1 MNKQMTFDSR
11 IIEHMGKD
19 LITAP
24 EVALVELIKNSID
37 AGSHIVNIKIFSMF
51 DKDIVVGQN
60 SSLDENVMSY
70 CKNNIGQ
77 PCILVEDFGDGM
89 NESLLDEGFLRVG
102 TQVKLNQND
111 ILFGQKGIGRLA
123 SQRLGN
129 TLVVE
134 TTQAEEEKINVVIID
149 WNKVQNSDINHI
161 DIPYYSLYK
170 ADISKS
176 FTRLWI
182 LDARIDDIVSR
193 PQQEN
198 IFDDVIALKPDVSSA
213 LIFLVSP
220 FYESE
225 KINIKVEYNKSSIP
239 LDFQK
244 EYLKV
249 AESIHSFRLYR
260 DEIKGMTLELKMTIA
275 PFYIEKIHKT
285 RLGNEVDFSRYK
297 LTSEQYEGLYKKYKK
312 RYETTLCS
320 SIKEEELIK
329 YFEKQLNKS
338 FKIKRG
344 KDNKVKF
351 DKYIHDLAT
360 KNIINLAKIS
370 EISGEIYSFKRD
382 NQVGSL
388 YLDFVQET
396 ENILKNVTVKD
407 IQSFLKLYNGVKL
420 YRNNYRVG
428 FLGNRDNDWI
438 EMQQYRTMGQQFYRF
453 NLGDTLGYVKVND
466 PKQDYI
472 KEISSRLDIYMDDIA
487 YSFKDF
493 VNYIF
498 NDHFYRFNKA
508 ADEITRCILLEENLI
523 DKRLPEKVT
532 NASKETEELLKQNKK
547 LIERIKRTKQLLD
560 KNAVVDGNTALIPTE
575 VFNETIEVLQG
586 VGNNA
591 DKTQSVI
598 IQSQKLLSEATVY
611 LDKIEIEAFNNYKL
625 MANGLLTETITHELH
640 SLVNN
645 EANRDLETYWQPIE
659 DCIIKNSVSLYNN
672 EFIALKDKYE
682 TVMDKICDVSNLYN
696 LLEGTFIKKGSKA
709 AIDYENI
716 EETIN
721 RVQKN
726 LNKDLV
732 KQKISVEITNLNY
745 ALLLPKGVL
754 LHVFYNLMT
763 NSQYWIDYRRKKSR
777 TDKIF
782 FAKEKDY
789 IRINGLSD
797 GSIEFYDS
805 GTGVLKNMEY
815 ILFEALQSGK
825 DNNEGRGMGLYIVKK
840 LLQSF
845 DADIY
850 LAEERNIYGNR
861 YKFIIDLPIQ

>member
-37 AGSHIVNIKIFSMF
+37 AGSHVVNIKIFPKF
-51 DKDIVVGQN
+51 DKNIVEEQN
-60 SSLDENVMSY
+60 SSLDKNIMSL
-70 CKNNIGQ
+70 CENNIGQ
-77 PCILVEDFGDGM
+77 ACILVEDFGKGM
-89 NESLLDEGFLRVG
+89 NETLLDEGFLRVG
-102 TQVKLNQND
+102 TQVKLNQDD

-134 TTQAEEEKINVVIID
+134 TTQAYEEKINAVIID
-149 WNKVQNSDINHI
+149 WNKVQNADINHI
-161 DIPYYSLYK
+161 DIPYYSLNK
-170 ADISKS
+170 AEISKS
-176 FTRLWI
+176 FTKLWI

-198 IFDDVIALKPDVSSA
+198 IFDDVIALKPEVSSA

-225 KINIKVEYNKSSIP
+225 KININVEYNSSPIP
-239 LDFQK
+239 LGFQK
-244 EYLKV
+244 EYLNV

-275 PFYIEKIHKT
+275 PFYIEKVHKT

-297 LTSEQYEGLYKKYKK
+297 LTADKYEELYKKYKK

-320 SIKEEELIK
+320 SINEEDIIK
-329 YFEKQLNKS
+329 YFIKQLNKN
-338 FKIKRG
+338 FKIRKG
-344 KDNKVKF
+344 KDNKVKY
-351 DKYIHDLAT
+351 DKYIQELAI
-360 KNIINLAKIS
+360 KNINNLSKIS

-388 YLDFVQET
+388 YLDFVQKT
-396 ENILKNVTVKD
+396 KDRLKNVTVRD

-453 NLGDTLGYVKVND
+453 NLGDTLGYVKIND
-466 PKQDYI
+466 PRQDYI

-508 ADEITRCILLEENLI
+508 ADDITRQILLEENLI
-523 DKRLPEKVT
+523 DKRLPEKVV

-547 LIERIKRTKQLLD
+547 LIDRIKKTKQLLD
-560 KNAVVDGNTALIPTE
+560 KNVVVEGNIASIPRE
-575 VFNETIEVLQG
+575 VFNETIDVLQG
-586 VGNNA
+586 VGSNA

-640 SLVNN
+640 SLVNS
-645 EANRDLETYWQPIE
+645 EANRDLEIYWQPIE
-659 DCIIKNSVSLYNN
+659 DYIIKNAVSLYNN
-672 EFIALKDKYE
+672 EFTSLRDIYD
-682 TVMDKICDVSNLYN
+682 TVMEKIGDVSNLYN
-696 LLEGTFIKKGSKA
+696 LLEGTFIKKGSKSA
-709 AIDYENI
+709 LDYENI

-721 RVQKN
+721 KVLKN
-726 LNKDLV
+726 LNKDLA
-732 KQKISVEITNLNY
+732 KQKISVVVSNLNY
-745 ALLLPKGVL
+745 SLMLPKGVL

-763 NSQYWIDYRRKKSR
+763 NSQYWIDYRRKKAR
-777 TDKIF
+777 TDKSF
-782 FAKEKDY
+782 SSNEKDF
-789 IRINGLSD
+789 IRINGLAD

-825 DNNEGRGMGLYIVKK
+825 ENNEGRGMGLYIVKK

-850 LAEERNIYGNR
+850 LSEDRNAYGNR
-861 YKFIIDLPIQ
+861 YKFIISLSIQ